1 MLKDYLETLSDE
13 QISRLATIYTGKND
27 IAFSKNKLITRL
39 ISFFSTTENLNQIL
53 SALSDRE
60 KAIINVLYIKK
71 EARLEE
77 LVLLLNLPLPVVQH
91 TLFLL
96 KLKLVVFK
104 EDKAPVS
111 SKIKRPPSLLK

>member
-53 SALSDRE
+53 SALSDKE
-60 KAIINVLYIKK
+60 KAIVNILYIKK
-71 EARLEE
+71 EARLEDF
-77 LVLLLNLPLPVVQH
+77 VSLLALPLPVIQH
-91 TLFLL
+91 NLFLL

-104 EDKAPVS
+104 EEKVYSLNPDYNL
-111 SKIKRPPSLLK
+111 KI